1 MFDNKWFAGLAFG
14 LVAGLSLAALIY
26 ASLSSGV
33 PAWWHHEGVLVT
45 SKDTLAN
52 WMTAII
58 GFVAMILSGWA
69 VWLLSATL
77 AETRR
82 ANENAAAGVQAA
94 NLAAT
99 AAMDERRPW
108 LDYKVNS
115 FGEFQFMFSGHDV
128 QSVLFFP
135 SIDVTNY
142 GRGPALDVSYVA
154 IPIVAKSFDDDVG
167 YDLAV
172 KALSNSRF
180 KGMTVFPDRTEK
192 FEKLGAGHAIAKA
205 DDTKANP
212 NSRLNL
218 WITFAIAYSTSY
230 GETFHIAD
238 VYTCDF
244 DAAISDPANAGTL
257 FRRIPWGRRLT

>member
-1 MFDNKWFAGLAFG
+1 MLDNKWFAGLAFG
-14 LVAGLSLAALIY
+14 LVAGLFLSALIY
-26 ASLSSGV
+26 ASLSNGV

-58 GFVAMILSGWA
+58 GFVAMVLSGWA

-115 FGEFQFMFSGHDV
+115 FGEFQFVFSGHEV
-128 QSVLFFP
+128 SSVLFFP
-135 SIDVTNY
+135 NIDVTNY

-154 IPIVAKSFDDDVG
+154 VPFIGKSFDDEVG
-167 YDLAV
+167 FEVAV
-172 KALSNSRF
+172 KALSKSRF
-180 KGMTVFPDRTEK
+180 KGRTVFPDRTETYDK
-192 FEKLGAGHAIAKA
+192 FGAGHGITKT
-205 DDTKANP
+205 DDTAANP
-212 NSRLNL
+212 NSIMNL
-218 WITFAIAYSTSY
+218 WITFAVAYSTSY

-238 VYTCDF
+238 VYTCGL
-244 DAAISDPANAGTL
+244 DAAISDRANAGSL
-257 FRRIPWGRRLT
+257 FHRLPWGRRLA